1 MKMKRKYLQRKC
13 AASLS
18 RPIMMREAPQICKS
32 KSEAWLAAYAH
43 IRLESFLLRVRSE
56 SLW

>member
-32 KSEAWLAAYAH
+32 KSEAWLAAYAV
-43 IRLESFLLRVRSE
+43 IRLESWLLRIR
-56 SLW
+56 